1 MHIPIQLPMALSQRP
16 VKCVWPSTLS
26 SYWLSPR
33 WVCRDKM
40 DVASQEIDVVMGL
53 VTINP
58 RYSPKLI
65 RDKSF
70 AKPADAFR
78 TLVRV
83 ALLPC
88 PSAFPASLFRAHWRS
103 IASSISWHAFK
114 CRAGVRCRSMCSRP
128 VDHAL
133 VVGGNTRLSWKHSM

>member
-1 MHIPIQLPMALSQRP
+1 
-16 VKCVWPSTLS
+16 
-26 SYWLSPR
+26 
-33 WVCRDKM
+33 M

-78 TLVRV
+78 TLVRA

-88 PSAFPASLFRAHWRS
+88 PSAFPASLFRAHLRP
-103 IASSISWHAFK
+103 IASRISWHALR
-114 CRAGVRCRSMCSRP
+114 CRAGHSCRLMCSRP

-133 VVGGNTRLSWKHSM
+133 VEGGNSWKHSV